1 VKNATDFAKKFK
13 TFRKKLPKEE
23 VIYSTHGPI
32 GELIYSH
39 LLWNATMKQA
49 DAAYKKLLDATVDM
63 NDLRM
68 NHVFEMIEIIG
79 VAYPQAEERA
89 KRLKSVLNAIYKRE
103 HNVTLD
109 SLEGVGKR
117 DVREYFETLN
127 GITLFAC
134 NRVISMSFEVAAVPV
149 DDRTLDAL
157 ISNKI
162 VHEEVSLVETS
173 AWLGRQVKATEVLEM
188 HACLQAW
195 VELQPV
201 RKPVKKKIV
210 KKAPS
215 KKSVEKKAPKQETKK
230 ETIKK
235 KVAKKVAKR
244 VTKKKVTKKPATKKT
259 AKKKEAKKP
268 TTKKAVKKKVVKKKT
283 TKKIVKKKIVK
294 KKTKK

>member
-1 VKNATDFAKKFK
+1 VKNATEFAKKFK

-23 VIYSTHGPI
+23 VVYRNHGPI
-32 GELIYSH
+32 GEVIYSH
-39 LLWNATMKQA
+39 LLWNATAKQA
-49 DAAYKKLLDATVDM
+49 NTAYEKLMHAAVDM

-68 NHVFEMIEIIG
+68 NHVFEIVEIIG
-79 VAYPQAEERA
+79 VSYPQAEERA

-127 GITLFAC
+127 GITPFVC

-157 ISNKI
+157 IANNI
-162 VHEEVSLVETS
+162 VHEEVDVVETS
-173 AWLGRQVKATEVLEM
+173 AWIGRQVKATEVLEV

-195 VELQPV
+195 VEVQPT
-201 RKPVKKKIV
+201 RKPVV
-210 KKAPS
+210 KKAPA
-215 KKSVEKKAPKQETKK
+215 KKKAAKK
-230 ETIKK
+230 VTKK
-235 KVAKKVAKR
+235 KVAKKVAKK
-244 VTKKKVTKKPATKKT
+244 VTKKKVAKKVSKKASKKKVAKKVAKKAPKKKVAKKV
-259 AKKKEAKKP
+259 AKKKVA
-268 TTKKAVKKKVVKKKT
+268 KKT
-283 TKKIVKKKIVK
+283 TTK

>member
-89 KRLKSVLNAIYKRE
+89 KRLRSVLNAIYKRE

-162 VHEEVSLVETS
+162 VHEEVSLIETS
-173 AWLGRQVKATEVLEM
+173 TWLGRQVKATEVLEI

-201 RKPVKKKIV
+201 RK
-210 KKAPS
+210 
-215 KKSVEKKAPKQETKK
+215 Q
-230 ETIKK
+230 
-235 KVAKKVAKR
+235 
-244 VTKKKVTKKPATKKT
+244 
-259 AKKKEAKKP
+259 AKKKKGQ
-268 TTKKAVKKKVVKKKT
+268 KAQNRFKT
-283 TKKIVKKKIVK
+283 LDP
-294 KKTKK
+294 